1 MVEALTPFRILRAR
15 ERNVLI
21 ARVEGGDVGGNV
33 CEGGE
38 VCLKCRWCFNS
49 KGNCLS
55 WYFTVILKFDFI
67 LFIFMP
73 IFLVQRDVLAVF
85 IKKRVEFVI
94 IL

>member
-1 MVEALTPFRILRAR
+1 M
-15 ERNVLI
+15 LI

-38 VCLKCRWCFNS
+38 VYLKCRWCFNS

-55 WYFTVILKFDFI
+55 WYVTVILKFDFI
-67 LFIFMP
+67 

>member
-1 MVEALTPFRILRAR
+1 MVAALTPFRILRAR

-38 VCLKCRWCFNS
+38 VYLKCRWCFNS

-55 WYFTVILKFDFI
+55 WYVTVILKFDFI
-67 LFIFMP
+67 

>member
-1 MVEALTPFRILRAR
+1 MGT
-15 ERNVLI
+15 
-21 ARVEGGDVGGNV
+21 GV

-38 VCLKCRWCFNS
+38 VHLKCRWCFNS

-55 WYFTVILKFDFI
+55 WYVTVILKFDFI
-67 LFIFMP
+67 